1 MGLRPKNNRKVI
13 TGMPAGGGLLQLVA
27 NGKQDVFLTGNP
39 QISFFKMVY
48 RRYTNFAIESQ
59 PMYFDGTANF
69 GQRIS
74 CLIPRRGDLL
84 GRIYIDVQLPQLF
97 DASFGNPVSYV
108 NSIGNALIQEITFEV
123 GEQEIDRQT
132 GQWMY
137 IWQQLTT
144 PTSQQDALYAMIGQQ
159 TVADGVPPTIQ
170 PPPFQS
176 NLQLHIPLQF
186 YFCRNPGLYL
196 PLIALQYHPIRIN
209 ITLAPLN
216 TLFYNPQAITSPKC
230 TNNSFLQP
238 ASITSMLLW
247 GDYVY
252 LDVEERRRFV
262 AKSHEYLIEQVQ
274 YTPLMSVT
282 PFQSQINIQ
291 TDFNH
296 PIKEFIF
303 ICQRDIMSQ
312 VNEPFNFSSL
322 AIGEN
327 PDIVAMTCGCDCTS
341 YSYNYNNNG
350 GDDLTNPPRTDLI
363 SQAILQLD
371 GYDRFQVRNAM
382 YFSTVQPY
390 EHHTTTPVGQF
401 IYCYSMALRPED
413 AQPSGTLN
421 ASRIDS
427 VNWQITMNPML
438 NAPSTANSNTSI
450 RGPAT
455 IRIFAI
461 NYNVF
466 RVVNGFGGVLFTI

>member
-1 MGLRPKNNRKVI
+1 
-13 TGMPAGGGLLQLVA
+13 MPAGGGLLQLVA
-27 NGKQDVFLTGNP
+27 QGKQDVFLTGNP

-48 RRYTNFAIESQ
+48 RRYTNFAVESQ

-84 GRIYIDVQLPQLF
+84 GKIYLDIVLPQLI
-97 DASFGNPVSYV
+97 DSTSNLPVSYV
-108 NSIGNALIQEITFEV
+108 NGIGNALIQEITFEV
-123 GEQEIDRQT
+123 GEQEIDKQT
-132 GQWMY
+132 GEWMQ
-137 IWQQLTT
+137 IWEQLTT
-144 PTSQQDALYAMIGQQ
+144 PASQQEALSNMVGFFPGYA
-159 TVADGVPPTIQ
+159 PPENI
-170 PPPFQS
+170 PGPLSPG
-176 NLQLHIPLQF
+176 LQLYVPLQF

-196 PLIALQYHPIRIN
+196 PLLALQYHPIRIN
-209 ITLAPLN
+209 ITIAPLQSLIYN
-216 TLFYNPQAITSPKC
+216 ASLVTDAKCKLFVN
-230 TNNSFLQP
+230 P
-238 ASITSMLLW
+238 ASITSMMLW

-262 AKSHEYLIEQVQ
+262 AKSHEYLIEQIQ
-274 YTPLMSVT
+274 YTPLIAVT
-282 PFQSQINIQ
+282 PFQSQVNIQ

-303 ICQRDIMSQ
+303 VCQRDFMDQ

-322 AIGEN
+322 ATNEALDVAAIGGYLQ
-327 PDIVAMTCGCDCTS
+327 PGQT
-341 YSYNYNNNG
+341 
-350 GDDLTNPPRTDLI
+350 RTDLI
-363 SQAILQLD
+363 GSALLQLD
-371 GYDRFQVRNAM
+371 GYDRFQVRSAP
-382 YFSTVQPY
+382 YFRLLQPY
-390 EHHTTTPVGQF
+390 DHHTTTPVQQY

-413 AQPSGTLN
+413 AQPTGTLN

-427 VNWQITMNPML
+427 VNWQITMNPIL
-438 NAPSTANSNTSI
+438 NLPSTANSQTSV

-455 IRIFAI
+455 IRIYAL